1 MTENVSILSSS
12 LFLKLFYKLL
22 VHLFIFYLTQFSNVT
37 DDVIDCTLKIREIIL
52 PPNLEEYQIN

>member
-1 MTENVSILSSS
+1 MSLS
-12 LFLKLFYKLL
+12 LFFKLFHKLL